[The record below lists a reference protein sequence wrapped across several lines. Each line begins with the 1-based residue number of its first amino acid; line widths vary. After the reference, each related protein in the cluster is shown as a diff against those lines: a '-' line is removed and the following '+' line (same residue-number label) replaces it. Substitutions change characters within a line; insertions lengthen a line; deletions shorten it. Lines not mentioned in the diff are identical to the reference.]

1 MAVEKFS
8 VSFEPDLGRA
18 LREAADA
25 EGVSVSAWM
34 AEAARQRL
42 RNHTLGLVLDEIIQE
57 QGWSWE
63 ELLAEAEADEA
74 AFEAS
79 PRQAGPP
86 ADEPRRVDESPAEER
101 RSP

>member
-42 RNHTLGLVLDEIIQE
+42 RNHTLGLVLDEIMRE
-57 QGWSWE
+57 EGWTRE
-63 ELLAEAEADEA
+63 ELLREAEADEA
-74 AFEAS
+74 ALEAAR
-79 PRQAGPP
+79 RQA
-86 ADEPRRVDESPAEER
+86 ESPARER
-101 RSP
+101 RTA